1 MSDGVPAEEFRR
13 SLSLLATEWWVL
25 VGGLAGYLFYG
36 TWVVLT
42 GIAVGRIVPSFADAT
57 VLTVGGVAITGL
69 SAAAL
74 ALWLLAPALVA
85 ARLTNGRFRNRHG
98 NLAKRYRLNHP
109 SVLVAPPGALLLG
122 CLLVSLAIGPTLA
135 VTVVALVASVH
146 LLVRTVVYG
155 YRVYSLSV
163 PPLFTLFLYVTAAM
177 LAAGWLVQATF
188 LGSVSPS
195 IGRLLTAAGVDGVV
209 ETGFEMTGVG
219 PSAAL
224 AAVVAVP
231 ALLSTA
237 YLLAQQVA
245 GAIVRS
251 KAPLA
256 EPSRRPGQRFPIMPP
271 VARAEGGPSDAR
283 AESTSDRA
291 IEDGTLPDEGGERD
305 ENAADRGTVETP
317 VEERGGDDRSSNT
330 RVFTPDEAVPEETET
345 NVGAGVTTFDDA
357 DDSVD
362 TEGEDDGW
370 LDDTAVFSPERRDAS
385 TSEACPAC
393 GREIPPETTATFCPD
408 CGERLD

>member
-1 MSDGVPAEEFRR
+1 MSDGFPVEEFRR

-36 TWVVLT
+36 AWVVLT
-42 GIAVGRIVPSFADAT
+42 GLAVGRLVPGFVDAA
-57 VLTVGGVAITGL
+57 VLTVGGVPVTGL
-69 SAAAL
+69 SVVAVVA
-74 ALWLLAPALVA
+74 WLLVPATVA
-85 ARLTNGRFRNRHG
+85 AWLTNGRFRNRHG

-109 SVLVAPPGALLLG
+109 SVLVAPPGIVLLG
-122 CLLVSLAIGPTLA
+122 CLLVSLAIGSTPIA
-135 VTVVALVASVH
+135 IAVALVASVH

-163 PPLFTLFLYVTAAM
+163 PPLFTLFLFATGAA

-195 IGRLLTAAGVDGVV
+195 VGNLVSAAGVDGVV
-209 ETGFEMTGVG
+209 ETVLELTGVG
-219 PSAAL
+219 PGTAL
-224 AAVVAVP
+224 TAVVATP
-231 ALLSTA
+231 ALLSTT
-237 YLLAQQVA
+237 YLLAQQIA
-245 GAIVRS
+245 GAVVRS

-271 VARAEGGPSDAR
+271 VAQAEGGRSGAR
-283 AESTSDRA
+283 AGSTSDRA
-291 IEDGTLPDEGGERD
+291 TGDETLSDADGERG
-305 ENAADRGTVETP
+305 ENAAESETAETTV
-317 VEERGGDDRSSNT
+317 GDEGDRSSNT
-330 RVFTPDEAVPEETET
+330 RVFTPDQSVPEEMET
-345 NVGAGVTTFDDA
+345 NVGSGVTTFDDA
-357 DDSVD
+357 DGSSD